1 MTRRH
6 TPDSERHL
14 LSRENHM
21 MKHIIHIIL
30 SLFLL
35 LPLSAIAQSAGTEPG
50 SIIERIEEESNGN
63 IIIDIPDDILKDIF
77 ERPEQRTQA
86 PGARRG
92 SGKQERMTNQGF
104 RIQIFGDG
112 RNQATLRSRATA
124 RANAVCAR
132 FPKYRGQVYSF
143 SKAPNWYTRIG
154 NFKTRQEADAALGE
168 LKRAFPAF
176 ASEMRIV
183 KSNIVPTR

>member
-1 MTRRH
+1 
-6 TPDSERHL
+6 
-14 LSRENHM
+14 
-21 MKHIIHIIL
+21 MKHIICIIL
-30 SLFLL
+30 SAFLAVPLFTG
-35 LPLSAIAQSAGTEPG
+35 AQVPAGETPG
-50 SIIERIEEESNGN
+50 IVERIQEESNGN
-63 IIIDIPDDILKDIF
+63 IIIDIPEDILKEIF
-77 ERPEQRTQA
+77 ERPEQRAQA

-92 SGKQERMTNQGF
+92 SGRQERVTNQGF

-154 NFKTRQEADAALGE
+154 NFKTRQEAYAALGE